1 MGRRADHRLATLRN
15 LAASLILHGEV
26 ITTEG
31 KGKQLVPFVNRL
43 LHLARGGKTVLL
55 IRRIRSILPHPEAE
69 IRLFDLAKGMEKHS
83 GGYVQIFKVG
93 RRKGDAAPTV
103 LLRLLTSAP
112 KSAPASK

>member
-26 ITTEG
+26 TTTQG

-43 LHLARGGKTVLL
+43 IHLARGGKTMLL
-55 IRRIRSILPHPEAE
+55 IRRIQSILPHREAE
-69 IRLFDLAKGMEKHS
+69 TRLFDLADGLEKHS
-83 GGYVQIFKVG
+83 GGYVEMFKVG
-93 RRKGDAAPTV
+93 TRKGDAAPTV
-103 LLRLLTSAP
+103 LIRLLTSKP